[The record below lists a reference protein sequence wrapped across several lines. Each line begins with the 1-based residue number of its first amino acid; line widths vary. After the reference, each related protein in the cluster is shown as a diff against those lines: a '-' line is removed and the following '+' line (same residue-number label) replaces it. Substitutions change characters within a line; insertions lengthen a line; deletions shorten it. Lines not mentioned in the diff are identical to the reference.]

1 MSTGD
6 PQLKSPSQVKPS
18 PLVVVADD
26 TAALRLL
33 LRRVLEMSGYRVE
46 AYPDGQQAYEACQ
59 ALKPELIVTDIHMPK
74 LQGTELLRRIRA
86 AGDATPVLVV
96 SSYFDE
102 ASLAACLEHPGVAT
116 LTKPFTIGELTQAV
130 ESLLRNPAEC

>member
-1 MSTGD
+1 MSTGE
-6 PQLKSPSQVKPS
+6 SPLPSSKQAKPA

-33 LRRVLEMSGYRVE
+33 LRRVLEMGGYRVE
-46 AYPDGQQAYEACQ
+46 AYPDGQQALDAFR
-59 ALKPELIVTDIHMPK
+59 ALRPELLVTDIHMPK
-74 LQGTELLRRIRA
+74 LQGTELLRTIRA
-86 AGDATPVLVV
+86 EGDSTPVLVV

-102 ASLAACLEHPGVAT
+102 ESLAACLEHPGVAT

>member
-6 PQLKSPSQVKPS
+6 PQEPSSKQAKPA
-18 PLVVVADD
+18 PTVVVADD

-33 LRRVLEMSGYRVE
+33 LRRVLEMEGYRVE
-46 AYPDGQQAYEACQ
+46 ACPDGQVALEACR
-59 ALKPELIVTDIHMPK
+59 ALKPDLLVTDIHMPK
-74 LQGTELLRRIRA
+74 LLGTELVRKLRD

-102 ASLAACLEHPGVAT
+102 ASLAACLEHPNVAT

-130 ESLLRNPAEC
+130 DSLLHRPATC